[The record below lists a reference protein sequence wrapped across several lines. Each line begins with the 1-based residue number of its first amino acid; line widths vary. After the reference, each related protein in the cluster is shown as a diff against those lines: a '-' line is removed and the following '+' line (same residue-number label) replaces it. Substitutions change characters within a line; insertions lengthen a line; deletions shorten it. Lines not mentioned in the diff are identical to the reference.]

1 MTHKEEA
8 ILYDVLVK
16 HDLGKGVP
24 YRILLDAKKEWFKAL
39 TSNTVPTYV
48 AMRED
53 AREHLFDAVD
63 SIREAVSLYA
73 HDADVDDRSLTDVL
87 ETAAQCIEELNNWA
101 IKLSAAF
108 KRDF

>member
-24 YRILLDAKKEWFKAL
+24 YRILLDAKKAWFQEQ

-73 HDADVDDRSLTDVL
+73 HDADVDDRSLTEAL
-87 ETAAQCIEELNNWA
+87 ETAARCIDELNDWA
-101 IKLSAAF
+101 FKLSVAF
-108 KRDF
+108 KKD